1 MPLNIENPSI
11 LILNCGL
18 DCYNSSKDNFDIF
31 FIQEPVFVE
40 QIKKRLEQVDVDII
54 LVNKNIVQKL
64 QDQLIKKK
72 RMALVLNVKAEALK
86 KIARC
91 TKTTCLDSIE
101 LIDKKWRKIKLLI
114 YPIEEIGFQGN
125 NPLTDFRGSRLLGL
139 QHLHAFTMSDKRA
152 DEVFKVA
159 AGEKTWYFYAAT
171 GINISGKVIDFIED
185 GLCDKYFFDSTHPE
199 VDILQFTSKFYC
211 ELFTGFNAFWVKGNY
226 TDFMKVNTCLEE
238 FMKKEAESIFKSTFK

>member
-1 MPLNIENPSI
+1 MLLDLWKHFKPLAP
-11 LILNCGL
+11 
-18 DCYNSSKDNFDIF
+18 
-31 FIQEPVFVE
+31 
-40 QIKKRLEQVDVDII
+40 
-54 LVNKNIVQKL
+54 
-64 QDQLIKKK
+64 
-72 RMALVLNVKAEALK
+72 
-86 KIARC
+86 
-91 TKTTCLDSIE
+91 IE

-125 NPLTDFRGSRLLGL
+125 NPLTDFRGSGLLGL
-139 QHLHAFTMSDKRA
+139 QHLHTFTMSDKRA

-211 ELFTGFNAFWVKGNY
+211 KLFTGFNAFWVKGNY

-238 FMKKEAESIFKSTFK
+238 FMKKEAESIFKSTFNNKYNI